1 MSLLS
6 LQGLRKEFGNRLLFD
21 LPQLTI
27 EPGCAIVLTGMNGV
41 GKSTFLRI
49 LAGLESANCNAVH
62 FLDQAMSLTPYPAQ
76 MRKNIVYVHQQPQ
89 LFCGTLESNIAYGLK
104 ARGLPKSEQNILV
117 EEALKWAGME
127 AARDLDP
134 RLLSGGEKQRI
145 ALARAM
151 VLKPKLLLLDEP
163 TANLDGAARELVMAM
178 IPQITER
185 GQSLIMACHDR
196 DLINLPNVQRWKLR
210 DAKIEIK

>member
-6 LQGLRKEFGNRLLFD
+6 LKGLRKEFGQRQLFN
-21 LPQLTI
+21 LPQVSI
-27 EPGCAIVLTGMNGV
+27 QAGSAIVLTGMNGV

-49 LAGLESANCNAVH
+49 LGGLENASCDAVH
-62 FLDQAMSLTPYPAQ
+62 FLDEALSLAPYPPQ
-76 MRKNIVYVHQQPQ
+76 MRQNIVYVHQHPQ
-89 LFCGTLESNIAYGLK
+89 LFCGTVTANIAYGLQE
-104 ARGLPKSEQNILV
+104 RGVPKDEQKIIVQEALHWAGVEAVQNI
-117 EEALKWAGME
+117 
-127 AARDLDP
+127 DP
-134 RLLSGGEKQRI
+134 RLLSGGEKQRV

-178 IPQITER
+178 IPAMTGR
-185 GQSLIMACHDR
+185 GQSVIMACHDR

-210 DAKIEIK
+210 DGQLEIK